1 MRVIERGKRINIK
14 PIDDAAQLIYV
25 SSANEKYSEFV
36 REVRK
41 HPYKL
46 VGYYIGQKLPLWKRM
61 YIDLLGKFKKT
72 EHEKKWNAIN
82 KAIKPYIRKR

>member
-1 MRVIERGKRINIK
+1 MNEIERGKRINNK
-14 PIDDAAQLIYV
+14 PIDDATQLIYV
-25 SSANEKYSEFV
+25 SSANDKYTEFI

-46 VGYYIGQKLPLWKRM
+46 YEYHTCEKLPLWKRI
-61 YIDLLGKFKKT
+61 YIDVMGKIKKT